1 MSSSALDPRQ
11 PSRRSEQLLQ
21 THSSSPM
28 ERQTVPRT
36 NRRNHT
42 LAPAHWLDRNRTMDI
57 HTLSSTDPPHF
68 GSQPPAATTIHQGRD
83 GSGAVADH
91 AAYSPRRLEGAHLV
105 SVPEAKHESI
115 ASSSPYKLGHRQPPP
130 DPCQI
135 SVAFRPT

>member
-1 MSSSALDPRQ
+1 MSSFAMDPRQ

-21 THSSSPM
+21 T
-28 ERQTVPRT
+28 T

-42 LAPAHWLDRNRTMDI
+42 LAPAHWLDHNRTMDI
-57 HTLSSTDPPHF
+57 HTLSSKDPPHF
-68 GSQPPAATTIHQGRD
+68 GSQPSAATTTHQGRD

-91 AAYSPRRLEGAHLV
+91 AAYSPRRLEGTHLV

-115 ASSSPYKLGHRQPPP
+115 TSSSPHKLGHRQPPP